1 MRRLHGLGLEVH
13 ITEMDIKCVPKGSS
27 KPCTPEL
34 LDAQAKLYADI
45 LGACLEAPNCKSFET
60 WGFTV
65 RRDPSCQTPIC
76 ASSRARIRRLREQD
90 ESKAAADI

>member
-1 MRRLHGLGLEVH
+1 MH

-27 KPCTPEL
+27 KPCTPDL

-65 RRDPSCQTPIC
+65 RRNASCLPESDL
-76 ASSRARIRRLREQD
+76 SSGARTRRLRGRIR
-90 ESKAAADI
+90 S

>member
-1 MRRLHGLGLEVH
+1 MH

-27 KPCTPEL
+27 KPCTPDL

-60 WGFTV
+60 WGFT
-65 RRDPSCQTPIC
+65 DKYTWLGTNKHPLPY
-76 ASSRARIRRLREQD
+76 D
-90 ESKAAADI
+90 

>member
-1 MRRLHGLGLEVH
+1 MH

-27 KPCTPEL
+27 KPCTPDL

-45 LGACLEAPNCKSFET
+45 LGVCLEAPNCKSFET

-65 RRDPSCQTPIC
+65 RKHALCQTPIC
-76 ASSRARIRRLREQD
+76 AFKSRARTYRLRGQNAIAIIK
-90 ESKAAADI
+90 SLRRV